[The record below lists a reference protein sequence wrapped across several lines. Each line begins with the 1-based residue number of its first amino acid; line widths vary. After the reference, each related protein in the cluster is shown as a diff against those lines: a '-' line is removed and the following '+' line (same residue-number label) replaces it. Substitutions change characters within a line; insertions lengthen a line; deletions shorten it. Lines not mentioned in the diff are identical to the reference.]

1 MHVIPFSAVTT
12 ISNASRGL
20 GNASVSVI
28 VAFQEDSDRVAAV
41 LREIAAEM
49 RHDADFAPL
58 MLGDLKL
65 LGVDAVK
72 ATGVTITG
80 EIPCTASGRWG
91 VQREFNRRLQ
101 KRFQELGIALSS
113 G

>member
-1 MHVIPFSAVTT
+1 MTVPFY
-12 ISNASRGL
+12 
-20 GNASVSVI
+20 
-28 VAFQEDSDRVAAV
+28 EDSDRVAAV
-41 LREIAAEM
+41 LSEIAAEM
-49 RHDADFAPL
+49 RQDPELAPL

-72 ATGVTITG
+72 ATGVTIAA
-80 EIPCTASGRWG
+80 EIPCTSGGRWK

-101 KRFQELGIALSS
+101 KRFQELGIALGS

>member
-1 MHVIPFSAVTT
+1 
-12 ISNASRGL
+12 
-20 GNASVSVI
+20 
-28 VAFQEDSDRVAAV
+28 
-41 LREIAAEM
+41 
-49 RHDADFAPL
+49 

-72 ATGVTITG
+72 ATGVTIAG
-80 EIPCTASGRWG
+80 EIPCTASGRWA